1 MIKLS
6 ERAKAVTP
14 SQTIQLDSRAKAL
27 QATGVP
33 IINLTAGE
41 LDFETPDT
49 VIEYAR
55 TTLTQQHNHYSPPQG
70 IPEVREAISQYLTR
84 RYQLS
89 YTLEQVIVSNGAKQA
104 LFIATQ
110 ALVSP
115 GDEVLIIQPGWVSYR
130 EQIQLCGGVPVPVET
145 TTDFQLDSE
154 AIQAAI
160 TLRTVGIIINYPNN
174 PTGAVYS
181 AEQLKSLA
189 AIVQNHNIWVISDE
203 MYAELLYDNTQFISF
218 GSLAPEHTI
227 VINGVSKVGA
237 MTGWRVGWACGP
249 VAVIKAMIALQS
261 HVSGNVNN
269 LAQLAAAEALRQI
282 DTYLPHWL
290 ETLQQRRNIITEW
303 IHSTQLGLHM
313 PAGAFYCFI
322 DISSCTE
329 DSVEFCERLLE
340 NYHVALVPGI
350 YFGREA
356 YVRLS
361 FAKSNESLEQAC
373 VGLQKCIA
381 SYA

>member
-6 ERAKAVTP
+6 ARANVVTP

-41 LDFETPDT
+41 LDFETPNV

-55 TTLTQQHNHYSPPQG
+55 NSLTQQHNHYSPPQG
-70 IPEVREAISQYLTR
+70 IPEVREEISAYLTQ

-89 YTLEQVIVSNGAKQA
+89 YTPEQIIVSNGAKQA
-104 LFIATQ
+104 LFIGIQ

-115 GDEVLIIQPGWVSYR
+115 GDEVLIIEPGWVSYR
-130 EQIQLCGGVPVPVET
+130 EQIQLCGGVPVPVAA
-145 TTDFQLDSE
+145 TTDFQLDLQ
-154 AIQAAI
+154 AIQAVI
-160 TLRTVGIIINYPNN
+160 SSRTVGIIINYPNN
-174 PTGAVYS
+174 PTGAVYT
-181 AEQLKSLA
+181 AQQLESLVS
-189 AIVQNHNIWVISDE
+189 IVQNHDIWVISDE
-203 MYAELLYDNTQFISF
+203 MYAELLYDTTSFVSF
-218 GSLAPEHTI
+218 GNLAPEHTI

-249 VAVIKAMIALQS
+249 RAVIQAMTALQS

-282 DTYLPHWL
+282 DTYLPQWL
-290 ETLQQRRNIITEW
+290 ETLHRRRSSITTW
-303 IHSTQLGLHM
+303 VQSTQLGLHI

-322 DISSCTE
+322 DISSCTQ

-356 YVRLS
+356 HVRLS
-361 FAKSNESLEQAC
+361 FAKSSESLEQAC
-373 VGLQKCIA
+373 TALQKCIA